1 MSTSAGAARSR
12 SPPKAELAPHGPVA
26 HAGDSRRK
34 LHLPRECR
42 PVVDRELHVFP
53 ACQSSA
59 RSLPARFRAPPLALS
74 SASPSGSPRLRKAM
88 ALNRRPCASAGKQR
102 TWLSPTTS
110 ALAIRAPQCAKRGF
124 GLSAP
129 ACPDLGAL
137 AREFEGAVK
146 APRFQDNR

>member
-1 MSTSAGAARSR
+1 M
-12 SPPKAELAPHGPVA
+12 PGPFTL
-26 HAGDSRRK
+26 RNR
-34 LHLPRECR
+34 R

-53 ACQSSA
+53 ALPVVGAQLA
-59 RSLPARFRAPPLALS
+59 GEMEATAAGVEQGVAERFAQAAEGDGLELPALRIRRETADVAV
-74 SASPSGSPRLRKAM
+74 AGDIGPRNPGAAM
-88 ALNRRPCASAGKQR
+88 
-102 TWLSPTTS
+102 
-110 ALAIRAPQCAKRGF
+110 RGF